1 MAVTFTNQL
10 NSWDI
15 NGTGYATSAE
25 LALDSQVASG
35 FAQNDYLRSPIF
47 NGIFREFSLISVS
60 LIDALNGI
68 STSATGT
75 FTVNNATST
84 SDLASMIRNILEGLS
99 VNYASQALSAT
110 TATTANNVAGGIAK
124 NLLVQ
129 TGTGTTGFVTNGS
142 NGQVLVYSANGP
154 TWTNTSNLGKVN
166 SATTADTATVATN
179 IGNLKNEDTGNNT
192 TVAFSIGTG
201 ANKKTYSKT
210 LSFSGN
216 IQSATNLAGGI
227 PGNIP
232 YQSGTNTTSFI
243 GVADDNSLLGGGTT
257 PSWQAKSAITVGNA
271 TNASKINNKT
281 FDLSYNSS
289 THVLT
294 ITYHS

>member
-1 MAVTFTNQL
+1 MAVTITNKL
-10 NSWDI
+10 NYWDA
-15 NGTGYATSAE
+15 NGIGYATSDE
-25 LALDSQVASG
+25 LSG
-35 FAQNDYLRSPIF
+35 DTQRQNGFGQNDYLRSAVF
-47 NGIFREFSLISVS
+47 NGIFREFSLITVS

-68 STSATGT
+68 DTSATGT
-75 FTVNNATST
+75 YTVNNATST
-84 SDLASMIRNILEGLS
+84 SDLASVIKNILQGLS
-99 VNYASQALSAT
+99 VSYASQAGSAT
-110 TATTANNVAGGIAK
+110 TATTATNIAGGQSK

-129 TGTGTTGFVTNGS
+129 TGAGTTGFVTNGS
-142 NGQVLVYSANGP
+142 NGQVLVSGANGP

-179 IGNLKNEDTGNNT
+179 IGNLKNEDTGTNT

-257 PSWQAKSAITVGNA
+257 PAWQAKSAITVGNA